1 MKIVEPTTPEE
12 LESYYRIRYEILRKP
27 WNQPEQTTKDEWEDK
42 SIHLLMVDDSGE
54 GIATGRLQLDGS
66 DTGHIRSMAV
76 VEHMQSNGLGTQI
89 IHKIE
94 DKAKEI
100 KLKKIIL
107 DAREEAVHFY
117 EKNGYKVIGDS
128 YLLFGTIK
136 HYRME
141 KELTIDQRITNEK
154 TN

>member
-1 MKIVEPTTPEE
+1 MKIVEPNTPRE

-27 WNQPEQTTKDEWEDK
+27 WNQPEQSTKDEWEDK
-42 SIHLLMVDDSGE
+42 SIHLLMLGDSGE

-66 DTGHIRSMAV
+66 ETGHIRSMAV
-76 VEHMQSNGLGTQI
+76 VEHMQNKGLGTQI

-94 DKAKEI
+94 DKAKEK

-141 KELTIDQRITNEK
+141 KVLTIDH
-154 TN
+154 

>member
-1 MKIVEPTTPEE
+1 MKIIEPATAEE
-12 LESYYRIRYEILRKP
+12 LQSYYRIRYEILRKP

-42 SIHLLMVDDSGE
+42 SIHLLMLDESGE
-54 GIATGRLQLDGS
+54 AIATGRLQLNDS
-66 DTGHIRSMAV
+66 DTGQIRSMAV
-76 VEHMQSNGLGTQI
+76 VEGMQSKGLGTQI

-94 DKAKEI
+94 DKAKEK

-141 KELTIDQRITNEK
+141 KELTSDQRITNKK